1 MNYSNEND
9 NYKLDGGDL
18 VFYSDSD
25 KQIYSGGFSVNSI
38 MMKSGIS
45 PFTTLNSTNQQTGG
59 NVGDIFKNMVI
70 PSWLV
75 SQEYK
80 SSGGARHIENSDDE
94 DEDNVVS
101 DDLHDKLIGLVTVSD
116 AEIKSKKKN
125 TRRFK
130 NKVVKNKGTKRNK

>member
-1 MNYSNEND
+1 MENNYF
-9 NYKLDGGDL
+9 GGDDL
-18 VFYSDSD
+18 VFYSDTD

-45 PFTTLNSTNQQTGG
+45 PFTTLNDPNIQTGG
-59 NVGDIFKNMVI
+59 NVADIFKNMVI

>member
-45 PFTTLNSTNQQTGG
+45 PFTTLNDPNIQTGG
-59 NVGDIFKNMVI
+59 NVADIFKNMVI

-75 SQEYK
+75 SREYK
-80 SSGGARHIENSDDE
+80 SSGVSKYNEDSDDE
-94 DEDNVVS
+94 DDVVS

-116 AEIKSKKKN
+116 AEIKNKKKS

-130 NKVVKNKGTKRNK
+130 NKIVKNKGTKRNR